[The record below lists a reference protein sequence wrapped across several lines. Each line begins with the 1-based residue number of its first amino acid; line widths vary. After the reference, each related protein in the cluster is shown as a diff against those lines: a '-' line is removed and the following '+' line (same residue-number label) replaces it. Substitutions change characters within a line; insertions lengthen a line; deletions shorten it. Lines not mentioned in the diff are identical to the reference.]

1 MTEGVDDRVQ
11 SAVRAHERYADTVA
25 LTGVEW
31 IRLAVRAAARAGAVL
46 LIARTV
52 SDMNFHGYAPASASS
67 AYFPEPLSAA

>member
-25 LTGVEW
+25 LASVEW
-31 IRLAVRAAARAGAVL
+31 IRLAVRAATRAGAIL

-52 SDMNFHGYAPASASS
+52 SDTNFHDYAPAFASS